1 MIPHPDATKDKT
13 KNLLLVD
20 DHPIIQ
26 IAVKALIESKL
37 SVYQLHTASTRSD
50 AMQLA
55 EKVRPSMAL
64 VDLTLPDGDGLDLI
78 RELQVISPGCDVLV
92 FSMQCELR
100 FGPRALR
107 AGASGYLMKSEK
119 ISALFEAIQ
128 QVEEGRTYYSPAL
141 AEHMIGQMRVSTRS
155 SGIESLTD
163 REFQVFRLIG
173 EGRMTK
179 DIATYLKISPKTVDS
194 HRENMKNKLKCGSA
208 TALAMMARDWL
219 KGEMM

>member
-1 MIPHPDATKDKT
+1 MIPHPDSTKAKI

-26 IAVKALIESKL
+26 SAVKSLIESKL
-37 SVYQLHTASTRSD
+37 SIYRLHTASTRSD

-55 EKVRPSMAL
+55 EKVRPTMAL
-64 VDLTLPDGDGLDLI
+64 VDLSLPDGDGLDLI
-78 RELQVISPGCDVLV
+78 RQLQVISPGCDVLV

-119 ISALFEAIQ
+119 ISALFEAIK
-128 QVEEGRTYYSPAL
+128 QVEEGKTYYSPAL

-155 SGIESLTD
+155 SGVENLTD
-163 REFQVFRLIG
+163 REFQIFRLIG
-173 EGRMTK
+173 EGRTIK
-179 DIATYLKISPKTVDS
+179 DIAAYLSISPKTVDS
-194 HRENMKNKLKCGSA
+194 HRENMKNKLRCGSG
-208 TALAMMARDWL
+208 TVLALMARDWL
-219 KGEMM
+219 KGEA